1 MNPEQRNELLRLI
14 GSAIGIGICLL
25 VLISWRIP
33 ASGTE
38 LGADIRVVPTPP
50 GEMTITP
57 AGAALD
63 APALKPGGEASG
75 RLAVSNITGRPLHV
89 ELRTLPSTTALDGVL
104 SFTFT
109 SGGVE
114 VAAGTA
120 GQLRSFAGPG
130 FDLAPA
136 QSRKIDVTA
145 HLDAGAKSEGR
156 IVDVSLEFAA
166 RVGS

>member
-1 MNPEQRNELLRLI
+1 MDSEQKTELLRLI

-33 ASGTE
+33 ASSAE

-57 AGAALD
+57 AGTALD
-63 APALKPGGEASG
+63 APALKPGGTANG
-75 RLAVSNITGRPLHV
+75 RFTVSNITGRPLHV
-89 ELRTLPSTTALDGVL
+89 ELRALPSTAALDGDL

-109 SGGVE
+109 SGGVV
-114 VAAGTA
+114 VADGDAA
-120 GQLRSFAGPG
+120 KLRSFAGPG

-136 QSRKIDVTA
+136 QSREIDVTA
-145 HLDAGAKSEGR
+145 RLGDGAEAEGR